1 MSAPQSGRSP
11 SQTGTPVAGPEPAQ
25 VETEDAG
32 VAFARQMWA
41 DDEASRRLGMEA
53 VAIEQDH
60 AVVTMTIRDDMVNG
74 HAICHGGYI
83 FTLADSCFALACNSR
98 GRLTVAAGAD
108 ISFTAPAKLGD
119 VLIAEATVRSSFGR
133 SGITDVT
140 VRRESDEK
148 VIAEFRGRSRSLK
161 PQEAR

>member
-60 AVVTMTIRDDMVNG
+60 AVVTMTIRDDMVNKG
-74 HAICHGGYI
+74 IQPNAVTLKNPDFAAVARAYACAYAKPQKLAEIEPAI
-83 FTLADSCFALACNSR
+83 AAALAADR
-98 GRLTVAAGAD
+98 PTIIELTPRLLH
-108 ISFTAPAKLGD
+108 K
-119 VLIAEATVRSSFGR
+119 
-133 SGITDVT
+133 
-140 VRRESDEK
+140 
-148 VIAEFRGRSRSLK
+148 
-161 PQEAR
+161 